1 MRRTIK
7 SVLLFVALAICVL
20 GALFSPEQIRRDRE
34 PRTHVVPVN
43 NAQPH
48 RTVWI
53 RV

>member
-20 GALFSPEQIRRDRE
+20 GALFSPQQVRRDRE
-34 PRTHVVPVN
+34 PKTRVVPVN
-43 NAQPH
+43 NVQPH
-48 RTVWI
+48 RTVWL